1 MNDDIKF
8 AVMALKCS
16 DRNMEVSEKRFLF
29 EKIDRIR
36 KKVSEDAF
44 NLALCYTNLKDKGKE
59 IMDSGFAVCYD
70 QFVQYGRQE
79 GMQLGTYRTLFK
91 LVEDGDI
98 SLEKAA
104 NKAGLTVNEFLE
116 KKKELSGI

>member
-1 MNDDIKF
+1 MGESF
-8 AVMALKCS
+8 PT
-16 DRNMEVSEKRFLF
+16 
-29 EKIDRIR
+29 
-36 KKVSEDAF
+36 
-44 NLALCYTNLKDKGKE
+44 CYE
-59 IMDSGFAVCYD
+59 
-70 QFVQYGRQE
+70 QFIEYGRQE

>member
-1 MNDDIKF
+1 MIDP
-8 AVMALKCS
+8 
-16 DRNMEVSEKRFLF
+16 LF
-29 EKIDRIR
+29 EKIDEIR

-44 NLALCYTNLKDKGKE
+44 NLALCYTNLKDKGNE

-79 GMQLGTYRTLFK
+79 GKQEGFFELLFQ
-91 LVEDGDI
+91 LVEDGDL

-104 NKAGLTVNEFLE
+104 KKAGLTVNEFLE
-116 KKKELSGI
+116 KKEEFSGT

>member
-1 MNDDIKF
+1 MGESF
-8 AVMALKCS
+8 PT
-16 DRNMEVSEKRFLF
+16 
-29 EKIDRIR
+29 
-36 KKVSEDAF
+36 
-44 NLALCYTNLKDKGKE
+44 CYE
-59 IMDSGFAVCYD
+59 
-70 QFVQYGRQE
+70 QFIGYGRQE

>member
-1 MNDDIKF
+1 
-8 AVMALKCS
+8 
-16 DRNMEVSEKRFLF
+16 
-29 EKIDRIR
+29 
-36 KKVSEDAF
+36 
-44 NLALCYTNLKDKGKE
+44 
-59 IMDSGFAVCYD
+59 MDSGFAVCYD